1 MTPKKFGKNL
11 LERKVL
17 KFQYQTKR
25 EKERKLESRNDKK
38 GLLKS
43 LKEKRTSKNLKK
55 GWSSKSTGLKKP

>member
-38 GLLKS
+38 GHLKS